1 MSWVPKIFQFFFW
14 FLLGPPRGGADL
26 YYDYLVIFMMISF
39 FLEGGLQPLPNKI
52 SRWLD
57 PQGYC
62 KLHNI
67 WQCPFTIF
75 FPTAEGGFWPKS
87 QRMLCTSGYRC
98 SAKSSTFRS
107 KPSQVAKRLS
117 NLSDTTFDPPFLWT
131 FLYSQTVFKQ
141 ACLQHIYKQ
150 AYKTRI
156 LHSEAVYHRLL
167 LQSSQGGGMDCAYG
181 RECTFHSNCAEK
193 LAL

>member
-1 MSWVPKIFQFFFW
+1 
-14 FLLGPPRGGADL
+14 
-26 YYDYLVIFMMISF
+26 MMISF

-150 AYKTRI
+150 AYKQEYCI
-156 LHSEAVYHRLL
+156 LKQYIIGCC
-167 LQSSQGGGMDCAYG
+167 SSHLRGGGDGLCLRPG
-181 RECTFHSNCAEK
+181 VHFS
-193 LAL
+193 